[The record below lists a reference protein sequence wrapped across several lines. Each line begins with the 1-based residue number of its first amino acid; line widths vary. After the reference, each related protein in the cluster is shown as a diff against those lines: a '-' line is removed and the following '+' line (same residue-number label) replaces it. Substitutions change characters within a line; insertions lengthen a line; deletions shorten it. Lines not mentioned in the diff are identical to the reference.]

1 MSDNMVSSVSALR
14 KKQTLRPVQ
23 AISRGFQRPDM
34 SRFGMMGV
42 VCIVAMFYLLSLS
55 FAASAASLVGKMAPG
70 ISYYYEYF
78 DPGQRPWKPGG
89 NLNIEEVFKN
99 YQYYEIVLD
108 DDGKEITVDQ
118 YIQGNK
124 AGSEKYLV
132 LPDGSLQ
139 KK

>member
-1 MSDNMVSSVSALR
+1 MVRIVVMIFLSAL
-14 KKQTLRPVQ
+14 P
-23 AISRGFQRPDM
+23 
-34 SRFGMMGV
+34 
-42 VCIVAMFYLLSLS
+42 
-55 FAASAASLVGKMAPG
+55 FAASAATLADKMTSE

-108 DDGKEITVDQ
+108 QGGKEITVNE
-118 YIQGNK
+118 YIRGSK

-132 LPDGSLQ
+132 LPDGSLL

>member
-1 MSDNMVSSVSALR
+1 MILPASTSR
-14 KKQTLRPVQ
+14 QEPFPRPAQ
-23 AISRGFQRPDM
+23 AIFYSFQSPVKNRLW
-34 SRFGMMGV
+34 MMGV
-42 VCIVAMFYLLSLS
+42 IGIVTVLYLLTLP
-55 FAASAASLVGKMAPG
+55 FAASAASLVDKMTPG
-70 ISYYYEYF
+70 ISYHYEYF

-108 DDGKEITVDQ
+108 QDGKEITVNQ
-118 YIQGNK
+118 YIRGSK

-132 LPDGSLQ
+132 LPDGALQ